1 MTAVSYQ
8 DSDVRTKTVRDL
20 ENETF
25 EQQLERQTE
34 QSANAAN
41 RRFGQRVVWGRVL
54 LIAGILLAWE
64 LLSGPVLPLR
74 YTSKPSE
81 IVTILGNWIRT
92 GELWD
97 HLATTAFQV
106 IVGYVIGVLVGV
118 GAALFLTSFRRT
130 HEVLRPFIMAVYGI
144 PRVAVAPI
152 IVMWLGLGM
161 EPKIAI
167 SAVIVFF
174 TVFMNT
180 FAGLNSVRP
189 EQINI
194 ARVMGASRLQTLLKV
209 MLPAAAPYMLTSM
222 RIAIPDAI
230 VGVLIGEFIAGSVGM
245 GNLIRRSSNQMII
258 SGVFAGILLLA
269 AMVLTMRAA
278 LVPLERRFQVG
289 RERT

>member
-1 MTAVSYQ
+1 MTSIPLQDAKRTAGAAGALVS
-8 DSDVRTKTVRDL
+8 
-20 ENETF
+20 ETY
-25 EQQLERQTE
+25 EQQLERQEETTKRE
-34 QSANAAN
+34 ANE
-41 RRFGQRVVWGRVL
+41 RSHKRLIISRIL
-54 LIAGILLAWE
+54 LIGGVLLAWE

-81 IVTILGNWIRT
+81 VVGVLVNWVTT
-92 GELWD
+92 GEIWD
-97 HLATTAFQV
+97 HLATTFFQ
-106 IVGYVIGVLVGV
+106 VLVGYIIGVVV
-118 GAALFLTSFRRT
+118 GISSALFLTSFRRT
-130 HEVLRPFIMAVYGI
+130 HEILRPFIMAIYGI

-167 SAVIVFF
+167 AAVIVFF
-174 TVFMNT
+174 TIFMNT

-209 MLPAAAPYMLTSM
+209 MLPAAAPYVLTSM

-230 VGVLIGEFIAGSVGM
+230 VGVLIGEFIAGTVGV
-245 GNLIRRSSNQMII
+245 GQLIRRSSNQFII
-258 SGVFAGILLLA
+258 AGVFAGIFVLA
-269 AMVLTMRAA
+269 SMVLSMRAVLA
-278 LVPLERRFQVG
+278 PFERRVLAG